1 MRTMSLS
8 CLRSSP
14 GTIFHTQIRPSHPT
28 DTPSS
33 FPQDQITS
41 MIMAG
46 TKHFKE
52 NLKQVGD
59 KDNEE
64 CIYEALRLYNS
75 GSMNKADL
83 SDGKVFSK

>member
-1 MRTMSLS
+1 
-8 CLRSSP
+8 
-14 GTIFHTQIRPSHPT
+14 
-28 DTPSS
+28 
-33 FPQDQITS
+33 